1 MQSQASDDNTR
12 NESCGHIKGHYL
24 RNKERCE
31 FERRHV
37 FHPLSPNIIAVVQ
50 WNLPGALFLRFFIIA
65 HLRLFQFPVL
75 LLRKLAAIDS
85 FLRSFKFSD
94 IYVSVFSSSAM
105 LLEIVELNGRRTSV
119 KICRFR
125 SRFKYS
131 FFRKIE
137 TLSIRNLIFWRIFN
151 CQY

>member
-50 WNLPGALFLRFFIIA
+50 WNPPGALFLPFFIIA

-85 FLRSFKFSD
+85 FLRRSFKF
-94 IYVSVFSSSAM
+94 IYVSVFSGNVMS
-105 LLEIVELNGRRTSV
+105 LEIVESMV
-119 KICRFR
+119 KE
-125 SRFKYS
+125 SS
-131 FFRKIE
+131 
-137 TLSIRNLIFWRIFN
+137 
-151 CQY
+151 

>member
-50 WNLPGALFLRFFIIA
+50 WNLPGALFLPFFIIA

-94 IYVSVFSSSAM
+94 IYVSVFSSDVM
-105 LLEIVELNGRRTSV
+105 LLEIVELMV
-119 KICRFR
+119 KEPSGF
-125 SRFKYS
+125 SRDLKHS
-131 FFRKIE
+131 FFLFRK
-137 TLSIRNLIFWRIFN
+137 
-151 CQY
+151 